1 METLMSETKEFKE
14 ISATV
19 ADLRIDA
26 VAAVGYGVSRSRMV
40 DEIKADNIFING
52 QVAKKPS
59 QTVKEKDEIKFG
71 ARPKVVVAEVR
82 GTTKK
87 GRIGVTLWRFI

>member
-1 METLMSETKEFKE
+1 MSEDREYKE

-26 VAAVGYGVSRSRMV
+26 VAAAGYGVSRSRMV
-40 DEIKADNIFING
+40 EEIKAENIFING
-52 QVAKKPS
+52 QAAKKPA

-71 ARPKVVVAEVR
+71 ARPKVVLAEVR
-82 GTTKK
+82 GATKK
-87 GRIGVTLWRFI
+87 GRIGITLHRYI